1 VPLAVVVLALL
12 ILGFLYH
19 RRRQRVRRASRVT
32 FDFSQAQEPPSVHT
46 PTLPSVSVQGL
57 GGWNDPPVAA
67 FASAGPARDPFAD
80 PVLMLDEPMDA
91 PRSSIATSYTRE
103 TRRVP
108 TADPFADPPVV
119 VFASQRKGP
128 SRLSKASSSG
138 VRDARSSAVTF
149 SNVRF
154 SPFIP
159 VH

>member
-1 VPLAVVVLALL
+1 VPLAIVALALL
-12 ILGFLYH
+12 ILGFLCH
-19 RRRQRVRRASRVT
+19 RRRQRVRRTSGVR

-46 PTLPSVSVQGL
+46 PTLPSVSVQSL

-67 FASAGPARDPFAD
+67 FASAEPARDPFAD
-80 PVLMLDEPMDA
+80 PVLMLDEPIDA
-91 PRSSIATSYTRE
+91 PRPTSYMRE

-108 TADPFADPPVV
+108 TADPFADPAVV
-119 VFASQRKGP
+119 VFAPQGKGP

-154 SPFIP
+154 SPFIR
-159 VH
+159 VR